1 MELIYRFL
9 PIKARISRKFFIQHS
24 YKMDWDSPSTFNH
37 YIQQRKL
44 SISALETRLADKY
57 AVRSYVEA
65 LIGEQYLIPLQ
76 AAYDS
81 VDEIKFDLS
90 AKDIVIKTNHGSG
103 IRHLEVFP
111 TKLNLQAITKKFKIA
126 LKEKYE
132 GIFFGEFQY
141 KNITPKLLVEK
152 KIGNESVPEDYKFHI
167 FKKDGQV
174 KWTLQIDF
182 DRFTE
187 HKRNYYDMN
196 LELLPLSVIFKNGN
210 FALPDACKV
219 YEMADLAIKLADKF
233 RYVRVDLYLV
243 DNKIYF
249 GEMTFTPGNGFEA
262 FSDQNFDKLWGSY
275 IY

>member
-1 MELIYRFL
+1 MELIYYFL
-9 PIKARISRKFFIQHS
+9 PIKARISRKFFKQHN

-44 SISALETRLADKY
+44 SISSLETRLADKY
-57 AVRSYVEA
+57 TVRNYVKE
-65 LIGEQYLIPLQ
+65 LIGEEYLIPLQ

-81 VDEIKFDLS
+81 VDDIEFDLS

-103 IRHLEVFP
+103 TEHLEVFP
-111 TKLNLQAITKKFKIA
+111 TKLNLQDITQKFKIA

-141 KNITPKLLVEK
+141 KNITPKLLVEQ

-174 KWTLQIDF
+174 KWILQIDF
-182 DRFTE
+182 DRFTD
-187 HKRNYYDMN
+187 HKRNYYDMD
-196 LELLPLSVIFKNGN
+196 LKLLPLNVLYKNGD
-210 FALPDACKV
+210 FTLPDASKV
-219 YEMADLAIKLADKF
+219 NEMADLAIKLADKF
-233 RYVRVDLYLV
+233 RYIRVDLYLV

-249 GEMTFTPGNGFEA
+249 GEMTFTPENGFAA
-262 FSDQNFDKLWGSY
+262 FSDKNFDKVWGSY